1 MAPPCLPGRTLY
13 CVYIHPPSLFGG
25 FCNISESNSP
35 VYKNSHTELPW
46 LPRQGR
52 KAWQKRLGILF
63 SPLTKHGLFSWRHL
77 TFTEVSLR
85 TQPCVRFLRES
96 LPFRWEKHLMMR
108 ILDPLVSI
116 SDEKRKLR
124 EPKWLSHLPGSAA
137 ACSKPR
143 RLSHS
148 SSLSPSCCPSW
159 QSPPSP
165 TTALTRSTPVPFPSR
180 PWSPRLAIRVDNMT
194 QHTSPLLSFPA
205 PFVYISNGTALTL
218 FKGRRRGSD
227 VE

>member
-13 CVYIHPPSLFGG
+13 CMYTHPPSLFGG

-116 SDEKRKLR
+116 S
-124 EPKWLSHLPGSAA
+124 
-137 ACSKPR
+137 
-143 RLSHS
+143 
-148 SSLSPSCCPSW
+148 
-159 QSPPSP
+159 Q
-165 TTALTRSTPVPFPSR
+165 
-180 PWSPRLAIRVDNMT
+180 M
-194 QHTSPLLSFPA
+194 
-205 PFVYISNGTALTL
+205 
-218 FKGRRRGSD
+218 RRGSSESQSGFPTSQD
-227 VE
+227 LQQPARNLVALATAPACHLPAALAGSPLPLPPQP